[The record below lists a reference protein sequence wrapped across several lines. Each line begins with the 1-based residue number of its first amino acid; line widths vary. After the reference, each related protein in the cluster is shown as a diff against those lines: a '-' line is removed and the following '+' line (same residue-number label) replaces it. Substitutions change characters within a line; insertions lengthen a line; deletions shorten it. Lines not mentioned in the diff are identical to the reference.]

1 MPGFNN
7 QKFMKQRFEHR
18 TASVQVPALSG
29 WFDPDAAPEF
39 LVRNLTG
46 SEMANA
52 QEAVAKNK
60 NIAAIAEALVSSS
73 QPDKVAALKEF
84 VGTGENVPN
93 ELAKRIEMLVSGS
106 VEPEVDMPLAIKLA
120 ENFPVEF
127 MTITNKITMLTGLGA
142 SMAKRKPS
150 GETRQSEAV

>member
-1 MPGFNN
+1 MGFDSN
-7 QKFMKQRFEHR
+7 KFMKQKFEHR
-18 TASVQVPALSG
+18 TEIVDVPALAE
-29 WFDPDAAPEF
+29 WFDKDCKPEF

-46 SEMANA
+46 TEMVNA

-84 VGTGENVPN
+84 VGNGDKVPN
-93 ELAKRIEMLVSGS
+93 ELAKRIEMLVSGT
-106 VEPEVDMPLAIKLA
+106 VEPEVDMSIAVKIA

-127 MTITNKITMLTGLGA
+127 MQITNKITQLTGMGA
-142 SMAKRKPS
+142 SMEKPKRCGKTQPS
-150 GETRQSEAV
+150 KAA